1 MNSNHEDPEHRELA
15 EAQLTAYAL
24 GQLGAKERAEAEARL
39 ERSGKARQAAKE
51 IAAVAGHV
59 QQANRQISPAP
70 SSALREA
77 VCRRLTE
84 LEAAEMETKPT
95 PPTAKKSSGTWKL
108 LASVA
113 VAACVLVAVVALMW
127 PTGGRGPVAV
137 RPDDA
142 PDEQQ
147 PVAQENTAAPDAA
160 APNSTTR
167 YDDGRK
173 KQRLDQNKHRAKLTD
188 EAGAARG
195 AIRRP
200 ADAPAADME
209 IEHEDFLAAE
219 PAGPRPEPPAEP
231 MGLPATEPME
241 VPAAIAPGVP
251 APAPI
256 SGPAGRPL
264 IAGKAEAA
272 PRPLATMPGEPV
284 SPAADPAGTVDRFS
298 ELPDDV
304 RQSKLPDDEQ
314 YDEIVEQ
321 GFSLTDNE
329 PLSTFSADVDTASY
343 ANVRRFL
350 RRGLIPPAG
359 AVRIE
364 EMVNYFP
371 YDYPSPDDE
380 TPFSVDM
387 EVAECPWNTEH
398 RLLRIGLKGREIA
411 SDRRGATN
419 IVFLIDVSGSMRDE
433 NKLPLVKEAMAML
446 VEQLGEDDRMSI
458 VTYAASTGVR
468 LEPICGDEHEKIL
481 TAIDGLIAGGSTH
494 GSAGIQLAYKLA
506 EEHFVEGGVN
516 RVILATD
523 GDLNVGITKDEELVE
538 LIQEKA
544 TSGVFLTV
552 LGVGTGNL
560 KDSKMEKL
568 ADKGNGAYAY
578 LDDQREARKVLVEEM
593 AGSLITIA
601 KDVKLQVEFNPAEVY
616 AYRLVGYEN
625 RMLATED
632 FEDDKKDAG
641 EIGAGH
647 TVTAL
652 YQIVPARLAQLKGR
666 DDRPLKYRV
675 EPEPADDDAV
685 SNELCT
691 LSLRYKDPDAKKS
704 KLLEFAVTDKGL
716 RFGGASDD
724 FRFASAVASFGMV
737 LRNSPHCGEL
747 NLSAVEEFAAGATG
761 KDPHGYRAEFVEMIR
776 RAKQIRGQ

>member
-15 EAQLTAYAL
+15 DAQLTAYAL

-39 ERSGKARQAAKE
+39 ERSNKARQAVE
-51 IAAVAGHV
+51 ETAAVAGHV

-70 SSALREA
+70 SSALRKA

-84 LEAAEMETKPT
+84 MEVAEMETKPT
-95 PPTAKKSSGTWKL
+95 PSPAKKSSGTWKL

-127 PTGGRGPVAV
+127 PAGQGARVAV
-137 RPDDA
+137 RPDSA
-142 PDEQQ
+142 PDRQQ
-147 PVAQENTAAPDAA
+147 PVDHETTAAPDATASSSTA
-160 APNSTTR
+160 APGHDR
-167 YDDGRK
+167 KVHRWAGRLRE
-173 KQRLDQNKHRAKLTD
+173 QQAVD
-188 EAGAARG
+188 EAGTTPATDGAAEEPL
-195 AIRRP
+195 A
-200 ADAPAADME
+200 E
-209 IEHEDFLAAE
+209 IEAAE
-219 PAGPRPEPPAEP
+219 EAFDFDRVAGPRPEPAAAP
-231 MGLPATEPME
+231 PME
-241 VPAAIAPGVP
+241 PAPAIAPGDPALPPMDRP
-251 APAPI
+251 AP
-256 SGPAGRPL
+256 RPL
-264 IAGKAEAA
+264 IAGKAGEAL
-272 PRPLATMPGEPV
+272 RPLATTPGETR
-284 SPAADPAGTVDRFS
+284 AGEPGAPTGEATRVEGRFD
-298 ELPDDV
+298 EPLPDV
-304 RQSKLPDDEQ
+304 RQSELPNDEQ
-314 YDEIVEQ
+314 YDAIVEQ

-350 RRGLIPPAG
+350 RRGMIPPPG

-371 YDYPSPDDE
+371 YDYPLPDDE

-411 SDRRGATN
+411 GDQRGATN

-446 VEQLGEDDRMSI
+446 VEQLGEDDRVSI

-468 LEPICGDEHEKIL
+468 LEPTCGNEHEKIL

-578 LDDQREARKVLVEEM
+578 LDDLREGRKVLVEEM

-632 FEDDKKDAG
+632 FADDKKDAG

-666 DDRPLKYRV
+666 DDRPLKYRPR
-675 EPEPADDDAV
+675 PEPADDDAV

-691 LSLRYKDPDAKKS
+691 LSLRYKDPDAEKS

-716 RFGGASDD
+716 RFGEASDD
-724 FRFASAVASFGMV
+724 FRFASAVASFAMV

-761 KDPHGYRAEFVEMIR
+761 EDPHGYRAEFVEMIR
-776 RAKQIRGQ
+776 RAKQIQGQ

>member
-24 GQLGAKERAEAEARL
+24 GQLGAKERAEVEARL
-39 ERSGKARQAAKE
+39 ERSDRARQAAKE
-51 IAAVAGHV
+51 TAAVAGHV

-70 SSALREA
+70 SPALREA

-84 LEAAEMETKPT
+84 MEATEMETKPT
-95 PPTAKKSSGTWKL
+95 PKAAKKSAGMWRL
-108 LASVA
+108 LAPVA

-137 RPDDA
+137 HPSSA
-142 PDEQQ
+142 PDRQQ
-147 PVAQENTAAPDAA
+147 PVTHETTAAPDAA
-160 APNSTTR
+160 ASSSTAAPGH
-167 YDDGRK
+167 DRK
-173 KQRLDQNKHRAKLTD
+173 KDRLAGRVREEQLVD
-188 EAGAARG
+188 EAGAARAAAG
-195 AIRRP
+195 P
-200 ADAPAADME
+200 AEAPAAEME
-209 IEHEDFLAAE
+209 AAE
-219 PAGPRPEPPAEP
+219 EPFDFERVSGPRQGPA
-231 MGLPATEPME
+231 ARPME
-241 VPAAIAPGVP
+241 VPAAIAPGEP
-251 APAPI
+251 PPPPMAPAP
-256 SGPAGRPL
+256 RPL
-264 IAGKAEAA
+264 IAGKAGEALQ
-272 PRPLATMPGEPV
+272 PLATMPGPDLSGEPA
-284 SPAADPAGTVDRFS
+284 PPTGETTGAVDRFA
-298 ELPDDV
+298 ELPADV
-304 RQSKLPDDEQ
+304 RHSEMPDDEQ
-314 YDEIVEQ
+314 YDTIVEQ

-350 RRGLIPPAG
+350 RRGRIPPAG

-371 YDYPSPDDE
+371 YDYPLPE
-380 TPFSVDM
+380 GEAPFSVDM

-433 NKLPLVKEAMAML
+433 NKLPLVNEAMAML

-468 LEPICGDEHEKIL
+468 LEPTCGNEHEKIL

-523 GDLNVGITKDEELVE
+523 GDLNVGITDDEKLVE

-578 LDDQREARKVLVEEM
+578 LDDLREGRKVLVEEM

-625 RMLATED
+625 RMLAAED
-632 FEDDKKDAG
+632 FDDDKKDAG

-666 DDRPLKYRV
+666 DDRPLKYRPQ
-675 EPEPADDDAV
+675 PEPADDDAV

-691 LSLRYKDPDAKKS
+691 LSLRYKDPDADKS

-724 FRFASAVASFGMV
+724 FRFASAVASFAMV